1 MPHLQPEFDVALHCL
16 PGEQRILLKHHTA
29 IGAGTIDRFTIDG
42 DATFGRLEEA
52 RHRIE
57 QGGFAAAGRSDDRN
71 EFSGID
77 MDRSIA
83 NRFDRAL
90 ERVVAQAKIADVDAA
105 LRGRGCFA
113 FAVFAHDRFHGMT
126 SRPNP
131 RISALDP
138 RPSTPMQIIPSAIS
152 AYWTSE

>member
-1 MPHLQPEFDVALHCL
+1 MLHLQAEFDVALHCL
-16 PGEQRILLKHHTA
+16 PGEQRILLKHHAA
-29 IGAGTIDRFTIDG
+29 IGAGTIDRFAIDG
-42 DATFGRLEEA
+42 DAALGRLEEA
-52 RHRIE
+52 CDCIE

-77 MDRSIA
+77 VDRSIA
-83 NRFDRAL
+83 NGFDRTL
-90 ERVVAQAKIADVDAA
+90 ERVVAQAEIPDVDAA

-113 FAVFAHDRFHGMT
+113 VAVFAHDRFHGMT
-126 SRPNP
+126 RRPNP

-138 RPSTPMQIIPSAIS
+138 RPSTPMQTIPSAIS

>member
-1 MPHLQPEFDVALHCL
+1 M
-16 PGEQRILLKHHTA
+16 KHQTP
-29 IGAGTIDRFTIDG
+29 IRAGMIYRFTIDG
-42 DATFGRLEEA
+42 DAALGRLEEA
-52 RHRIE
+52 RDRIE

-90 ERVVAQAKIADVDAA
+90 ERVVAQAEIPDVDAT

-113 FAVFAHDRFHGMT
+113 FAVFAHDRFHSMT
-126 SRPNP
+126 KRPKP